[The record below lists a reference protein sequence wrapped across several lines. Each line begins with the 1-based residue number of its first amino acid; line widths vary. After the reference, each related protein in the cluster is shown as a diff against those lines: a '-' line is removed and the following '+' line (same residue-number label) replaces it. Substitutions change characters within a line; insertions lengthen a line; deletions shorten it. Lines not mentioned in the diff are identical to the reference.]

1 MYPLLSFIAV
11 SHDSVVKLSANER
24 KRLPHVKMTSSTR
37 SPTSTTPTAT
47 PSPRWLSTAAIRRA
61 LPPHRAHH
69 MPGCPMALHPWLP
82 LPCLEATP
90 ARCPDCVGVNTRAGS
105 NSAVVVATVVHSFT
119 ANVYNS
125 TFTLPHQSDA
135 RPTAELPRLMRPKCA
150 MRYVAVAAQPPC
162 RIPDRHG

>member
-1 MYPLLSFIAV
+1 M
-11 SHDSVVKLSANER
+11 KLSANER

-69 MPGCPMALHPWLP
+69 MPGFPCAMASNPVP
-82 LPCLEATP
+82 LENTP

-105 NSAVVVATVVHSFT
+105 NSAVVVATVVHTFT

-125 TFTLPHQSDA
+125 TFTLPLSNA